1 MILGTAGLT
10 ALMCVLIIQAR
21 ETILKG
27 DPIKDVLVTGAT
39 GGVGSVAIMALTKLG
54 YNVTAVTGK
63 DSKADYL
70 KSLGAKNIVN
80 RAEFDKDPRLIDK
93 GLWDGV
99 VDTVGGKILANAIV
113 QTNPNGI
120 IAVCGNA
127 NTNELNT
134 NVIPF
139 MLRGIKMWGMD
150 SANCSIKRREFIWG
164 EAANL
169 VNFDLLEKSIQTVSL
184 EELVEVYPKIL
195 KGEISGRV
203 LVDLNK

>member
-1 MILGTAGLT
+1 M
-10 ALMCVLIIQAR
+10 
-21 ETILKG
+21 
-27 DPIKDVLVTGAT
+27 
-39 GGVGSVAIMALTKLG
+39 
-54 YNVTAVTGK
+54 
-63 DSKADYL
+63 
-70 KSLGAKNIVN
+70 
-80 RAEFDKDPRLIDK
+80 IDK

-113 QTNPNGI
+113 QTNSNGI
-120 IAVCGNA
+120 ITVCGNA

-139 MLRGIKMWGMD
+139 MLRGIKLWGID

-169 VNFDLLEKSIQTVSL
+169 VDFSLLEKSIQTISL
-184 EELVEVYPKIL
+184 EGLVETFPKIL